1 MTYPDASER
10 AETSCEESPRTGRGD
25 SLIDPACFK
34 GLCDALGDGVVKTD
48 VEGIILEVNPAFC
61 EMLGRGRAEVLGK
74 SIIDFTPEN
83 ERLREREILRGL
95 LNSGRSSHEFEKGMI
110 SGDGRELLV
119 RVNCWL
125 QRDEM
130 DEPSALWGIFRDL
143 TDRRMAEQV
152 ARENLEKYR
161 FLAENAAD
169 VIWTM
174 DNDCRY
180 TYVSPSVERVR
191 GFTPEEI
198 VGSSAEQIVSAESLV
213 ASRAAWQMVDER
225 ADGIVDPA
233 SIVRVEMRIGKKDGS
248 MLWGES
254 IARRLWD
261 ENGNAIGY
269 IGTTRDI
276 TERKS
281 IEERLRTSEHFLQ
294 SMINATEDSVG
305 LFKVDGAVLAMNRNM
320 SRFLGLSK
328 EADVGQSVF
337 DFIPESVQPMVRK
350 TFERVVETRAPLTEQ
365 VVWSG
370 RILDGVIYPVEDGG
384 EVTAIAV
391 YGRDVTEARFAEEA
405 RKKTR
410 EQYRL
415 IVETANEGILGL
427 DANQVITYANKIVAD
442 FFGSKVEDVI
452 GRSLLDFV
460 APSDWEDNLRRIEE
474 KQSGKRE
481 RYERRF
487 RRADGSEV
495 WGMVSTTPLMAE
507 DGRLLGAFAM
517 IADIT
522 EVKQAHERLLNI
534 LDGIS
539 ADIYVSDFETNEI
552 LFMNAGMCDFY
563 GPIEEGMA
571 CHELIRG
578 LDHRCPLCPKEK
590 LVDENGEPVGTLVS
604 ERYYESRGRWHLTHD
619 RAIRWLEDRLVHMHM
634 AADITELKTMASE
647 LEKAMTKAEAAS
659 LAKNEFLANMSHEIR
674 TPLNGLLGMLQL
686 MQLSELEP
694 TQRDYLET
702 ALNSGRS
709 LLQVLNDILDLSKV
723 ESGKLELEAIPF
735 ELGEVL
741 DQVVSTFRHSV
752 EERGV
757 TMRWEI
763 DEALARHFV
772 ADKGRLRQI
781 LFNLVGNAVKFTET
795 GSIEVRAHPLDSGA
809 EGGVIRLLFEVSDTG
824 IGIPRDKVGAVF
836 DPFTQVDGSS
846 TRKYQGTGLGLGI
859 VRRLVQLM
867 GGSISVD
874 TEEGEGTTIYFT
886 IQARLAEQPDDPA
899 STQLTTLS
907 NGGLSILVAEDER
920 VNRVVVQRILEK
932 LGHSAECVGS
942 GEEAIKVLRER
953 TFDLFLSDIQM
964 PGLDGV
970 ATTKVIRGDLGLDI
984 PVIALT
990 AHAMQGDRDRFIEAG
1005 MNGYV
1010 SKPFEIDRLQQEIER
1025 VMDGPESPNL

>member
-1 MTYPDASER
+1 MPSED
-10 AETSCEESPRTGRGD
+10 SPRPGRGE
-25 SLIDPACFK
+25 SFIDPACFK

-48 VEGIILEVNPAFC
+48 SKGVILEANPAFC
-61 EMLGRGRAEVLGK
+61 ALIGRERRDVIGRSVR
-74 SIIDFTPEN
+74 DFTPEG
-83 ERLREREILRGL
+83 ERRREAEIIDSLIR
-95 LNSGRSSHEFEKGMI
+95 SGRSTHEFEKGLVT
-110 SGDGRELLV
+110 GDGREVPV
-119 RVNCWL
+119 RMTCWL
-125 QRDEM
+125 QRGESGR
-130 DEPSALWGIFRDL
+130 PVALWGIFRDI
-143 TDRRMAEQV
+143 TECRMAKQK
-152 ARENLEKYR
+152 ARDSLEKYR
-161 FLAENAAD
+161 FLADNAAD

-174 DNDCRY
+174 DNEGRY

-191 GFTPEEI
+191 GFTPEEM
-198 VGSSAEQIVSAESLV
+198 VGMRADEIVSSDSLAES
-213 ASRAAWQMVDER
+213 REAWER
-225 ADGIVDPA
+225 AEPSA
-233 SIVRVEMRIGKKDGS
+233 TVRLEMRFRRKDGS
-248 MLWGES
+248 LIWGES
-254 IARRLWD
+254 MARRLWD
-261 ENGNAIGY
+261 EDGNAVGL

-276 TERKS
+276 SERKR
-281 IEERLRTSEHFLQ
+281 IEERLRTNEYFLQ
-294 SMINATEDSVG
+294 AMINATEDSVG
-305 LFKVDGAVLAMNRNM
+305 LFKVDGTVLAMNKNM
-320 SRFLGLSK
+320 ARFLGLPK
-328 EADVGQSVF
+328 EADAGRSVF
-337 DFIPESVQPMVRK
+337 DFIPEGLQPMIRNA
-350 TFERVVETRAPLTEQ
+350 FDRVAETHTPVTEQ

-370 RILDGVIYPVEDGG
+370 RILDGVVYPVLDGG
-384 EVTAIAV
+384 EAAAIAV

-427 DANQVITYANKIVAD
+427 DANQVVTYANKIVAD
-442 FFGSKVEDVI
+442 FFGCRVEEVI
-452 GRSLLDFV
+452 GRSMFDFV
-460 APSDWEDNLRRIEE
+460 APLDREDNLRSIGERGLG
-474 KQSGKRE
+474 QRE
-481 RYERRF
+481 RYEQRF
-487 RRADGSEV
+487 LRKGGTEV
-495 WGMVSTTPLMAE
+495 WGMVSSTPLMAE

-552 LFMNAGMCDFY
+552 LFMNAGMRGRY
-563 GPIEEGMA
+563 GPFGDGMA
-571 CHELIRG
+571 CHKVIRD
-578 LDHRCPLCPKEK
+578 LDERCPHCPKPE
-590 LVDENGEPVGTLVS
+590 LVDAGGAPVGTLVS
-604 ERYYESRGRWHLTHD
+604 ECYHEKLQRWHLTHD
-619 RAIRWLEDRLVHMHM
+619 QAIRWLEGRLVHMHM
-634 AADITELKTMASE
+634 AADITELKTMAAE
-647 LEKAMTKAEAAS
+647 LEKAMAKAEAAS

-694 TQRDYLET
+694 MQRDYLET

-723 ESGKLELEAIPF
+723 ESGKLELESIPF

-757 TMRWEI
+757 SMRWEI
-763 DEALARHFV
+763 DEDLPRHFV

-781 LFNLVGNAVKFTET
+781 LFNLVGNAVKFTEA
-795 GSIEVRAHPLDSGA
+795 GSIEVRGYPLDSANRDGM
-809 EGGVIRLLFEVSDTG
+809 VRLLFEVSDTG

-874 TEEGEGTTIYFT
+874 TEMGEGTTIYFT
-886 IQARLAEQPDDPA
+886 IQARLAEPPDDRAKAPVTM
-899 STQLTTLS
+899 SE

-932 LGHSAECVGS
+932 LGHRAVCVGS
-942 GEEAIKVLRER
+942 GEEAVKVLRER

-970 ATTKVIRGDLGLDI
+970 ATTRVIRGELGLDI

-990 AHAMQGDRDRFIEAG
+990 AHAMQGDRDRFIAAG

-1025 VMDGPESPNL
+1025 VLERPESRTT

>member
-1 MTYPDASER
+1 MTHPDTSER
-10 AETSCEESPRTGRGD
+10 AETPAEESPRTGREE
-25 SLIDPACFK
+25 SFIDPACFK

-48 VEGIILEVNPAFC
+48 AKGLILEANPAFC
-61 EMLGRGRAEVLGK
+61 ELLGRTRRDLLGRTVL
-74 SIIDFTPEN
+74 DFTPEN
-83 ERLREREILRGL
+83 EWRRERELILGL
-95 LNSGRSSHEFEKGMI
+95 LKSGRSSHDFEKGLI
-110 SGDGRELLV
+110 TGDGRELLV

-125 QRDEM
+125 QRDESGA
-130 DEPSALWGIFRDL
+130 PSALWGIFRDI
-143 TDRRMAEQV
+143 TDRRMAEKM
-152 ARENLEKYR
+152 ARESLEKYR

-180 TYVSPSVERVR
+180 TYISPSVERVR
-191 GFTPEEI
+191 GFTPEELI
-198 VGSSAEQIVSAESLV
+198 GRPADRIV
-213 ASRAAWQMVDER
+213 ASQSLDASRKAWEDLDER
-225 ADGIVDPA
+225 AEGRAEPES
-233 SIVRVEMRIGKKDGS
+233 SIRVEMRFSKKDGS
-248 MLWGES
+248 MIWGES
-254 IARRLWD
+254 MARRLWD
-261 ENGNAIGY
+261 EDGNAVGY

-276 TERKS
+276 SERKR

-305 LFKVDGAVLAMNRNM
+305 LFKVDGTVLAMNRNM
-320 SRFLGLSK
+320 ARFLGLPK
-328 EADVGQSVF
+328 EADAGQSVF
-337 DFIPESVQPMVRK
+337 DFIPEGLQPMVRN
-350 TFERVVETRAPLTEQ
+350 TFVRVAEARAPMTEQ

-370 RILDGVIYPVEDGG
+370 RILDGVIYPVVDGD
-384 EVTAIAV
+384 EATAIAV

-405 RKKTR
+405 RKKTQ

-427 DANQVITYANKIVAD
+427 DANQVITYANKIVAN
-442 FFGSKVEDVI
+442 FFGCKVEEVI

-474 KQSGKRE
+474 RRLDRRE

-487 RRADGSEV
+487 LRKDGTEV
-495 WGMVSTTPLMAE
+495 WGMVSSTPLMAE

-552 LFMNAGMCDFY
+552 LFMNAGMCDYY
-563 GPIEEGMA
+563 GPIEDGMV
-571 CHELIRG
+571 CHKAIRS
-578 LDHRCPLCPKEK
+578 LDHRCPSCPKER
-590 LVDENGEPVGTLVS
+590 LVDENGEPVDTLVS
-604 ERYYESRGRWHLTHD
+604 ERFYEQRGRWHLTHD

-634 AADITELKTMASE
+634 AADITELKTMAAE

-723 ESGKLELEAIPF
+723 ESGKLELESILF

-757 TMRWEI
+757 AMHWEI
-763 DEALARHFV
+763 DEGLDRHFV

-781 LFNLVGNAVKFTET
+781 LFNLVGNAVKFTES

-809 EGGVIRLLFEVSDTG
+809 VDGVVRLLFEVSDTG
-824 IGIPRDKVGAVF
+824 IGIPRDKVAAVF

-859 VRRLVQLM
+859 VRRLVHLM

-874 TEEGEGTTIYFT
+874 TEVGEGTTIYFT
-886 IQARLAEQPDDPA
+886 IQARAAEQPDDPA
-899 STQLTTLS
+899 NVPVPASK

-932 LGHSAECVGS
+932 LGHRAECVGS

-953 TFDLFLSDIQM
+953 SFDVFLSDIQM

-970 ATTKVIRGDLGLDI
+970 ATTKVIRGDLGLTI

-1025 VMDGPESPNL
+1025 VTDGPEAQES

>member
-1 MTYPDASER
+1 MTHPDTSER
-10 AETSCEESPRTGRGD
+10 AETPSEESPRTGRGE
-25 SLIDPACFK
+25 SFIDPACFR
-34 GLCDALGDGVVKTD
+34 GLCDALGDGVIKTD
-48 VEGIILEVNPAFC
+48 IDGLILEANPAFC
-61 EMLGRGRAEVLGK
+61 ELLGRERGELLGRTVL
-74 SIIDFTPEN
+74 DFTPEKD
-83 ERLREREILRGL
+83 RLRDRETIRGL
-95 LNSGRSSHEFEKGMI
+95 LKSGRSSHEFEKGLVT
-110 SGDGRELLV
+110 GDGRELLV

-125 QRDEM
+125 QRGEAG
-130 DEPSALWGIFRDL
+130 EPPALWGIFRDV
-143 TDRRMAEQV
+143 TDRRAAERM
-152 ARENLEKYR
+152 ARESLEKYR

-180 TYVSPSVERVR
+180 TYVSPSVKRVR
-191 GFTPEEI
+191 GFTPEEM
-198 VGSSAEQIVSAESLV
+198 VGMCADEAVSADSMAATRKAWES
-213 ASRAAWQMVDER
+213 VDAR
-225 ADGIVDPA
+225 ADGPA
-233 SIVRVEMRIGKKDGS
+233 DASSTIRLEMRFRKKDGS
-248 MLWGES
+248 MIWGES
-254 IARRLWD
+254 MARRLWD
-261 ENGNAIGY
+261 EHGNAVGY

-276 TERKS
+276 TERKR

-294 SMINATEDSVG
+294 AMINATGDSVG
-305 LFKVDGAVLAMNRNM
+305 LFKVDGTVLAMNRNM
-320 SRFLGLSK
+320 ARFLGLDR
-328 EADVGQSVF
+328 EADAGQSVF
-337 DFIPESVQPMVRK
+337 DFIPEGLRPMVREA
-350 TFERVVETRAPLTEQ
+350 FSRVAEARSPMSEQ

-370 RILDGVIYPVEDGG
+370 RILDGVIYPVLDGD
-384 EVTAIAV
+384 EATAIAV

-405 RKKTR
+405 RKKTQ

-442 FFGSKVEDVI
+442 FLGCRVDEVI
-452 GRSLLDFV
+452 GRSMLDFV
-460 APSDWEDNLRRIEE
+460 APSDWEENLRRIEQ
-474 KQSGKRE
+474 KGLGRRE

-487 RRADGSEV
+487 LRRDGAEI
-495 WGMVSTTPLMAE
+495 WGMVSSTPLMAE
-507 DGRLLGAFAM
+507 DGRQLGAFAM

-539 ADIYVSDFETNEI
+539 ADIYVSDFESNEI

-563 GPIEEGMA
+563 GPIEDGMA
-571 CHELIRG
+571 CHRIIRG
-578 LDHRCPLCPKEK
+578 LDRRCPNCPKEK
-590 LVDENGEPVGTLVS
+590 LVDENGEAVDTLVS
-604 ERYYESRGRWHLTHD
+604 ERFYERRGRWHLTHD
-619 RAIRWLEDRLVHMHM
+619 RAIRWLEGRLVHMHM
-634 AADITELKTMASE
+634 AADITELKSMAAE

-686 MQLSELEP
+686 MQLSELVP
-694 TQRDYLET
+694 MQRDYLET

-757 TMRWEI
+757 AMRWDI
-763 DEALARHFV
+763 DEGLARHFV

-781 LFNLVGNAVKFTET
+781 LFNLVGNAVKFTES
-795 GSIEVRAHPLDSGA
+795 GSIEVRAHPLESGA
-809 EGGVIRLLFEVSDTG
+809 RDGAIRLLFEVSDTG
-824 IGIPRDKVGAVF
+824 IGIPRDKVDAVF
-836 DPFTQVDGSS
+836 DPFTQVDGST

-867 GGSISVD
+867 DGSISVD
-874 TEEGEGTTIYFT
+874 TEVGEGTTIYFT
-886 IQARLAEQPDDPA
+886 IQARPAEPSDDPVGVPA
-899 STQLTTLS
+899 ATES
-907 NGGLSILVAEDER
+907 GGLSILVAEDER

-932 LGHSAECVGS
+932 LGHRVECVGS
-942 GEEAIKVLRER
+942 GEEALQALRER
-953 TFDLFLSDIQM
+953 PFDLFLSDIQM

-1025 VMDGPESPNL
+1025 VMDRPESRTD

>member
-1 MTYPDASER
+1 MTHPKTIR
-10 AETSCEESPRTGRGD
+10 AETPCEDSSRPGRGD
-25 SLIDPACFK
+25 AFIDPVCFK

-48 VEGIILEVNPAFC
+48 VNGAILEANAAFC
-61 EMLGRGRAEVLGK
+61 SLLGVEREDVIGKTVL
-74 SIIDFTPEN
+74 DFTPRA
-83 ERLREREILRGL
+83 ERDGERETI
-95 LNSGRSSHEFEKGMI
+95 GRLVEAGQSSRHFEKGLVDA
-110 SGDGRELLV
+110 DGRELLV
-119 RVNCWL
+119 HVSCWL
-125 QRDEM
+125 QRDEAGR
-130 DEPSALWGIFRDL
+130 SAALWGVFRDI
-143 TDRRMAEQV
+143 TRCRSAEIMA
-152 ARENLEKYR
+152 RDNLEKYR

-174 DNDCRY
+174 DRECRY
-180 TYVSPSVERVR
+180 TYISPSVERVR
-191 GFTPEEI
+191 GFRPEEMI
-198 VGSSAEQIVSAESLV
+198 GMLAAEAVCPDSLR
-213 ASRAAWQMVDER
+213 ASRAAWD
-225 ADGIVDPA
+225 
-233 SIVRVEMRIGKKDGS
+233 RVEEAERDTGTDASRSIRLEMRFLKKDGS
-248 MLWGES
+248 LIWGES
-254 IARRLWD
+254 MARRLWD
-261 ENGNAIGY
+261 GQGNFAGY

-276 TERKS
+276 TERKR
-281 IEERLRTSEHFLQ
+281 IEARLRTSEHFMQ
-294 SMINATEDSVG
+294 AMINATEDSVG
-305 LFKVDGAVLAMNRNM
+305 LFMADGTVLTMNDNM
-320 SRFLGLSK
+320 ARFLGLSK
-328 EADVGQSVF
+328 DEAAGRSVF
-337 DFIPESVQPMVRK
+337 EFIPQELESVVRR
-350 TFERVVETRAPLTEQ
+350 TFDLVAEARAPRTEQ

-370 RILDGVIYPVEDGG
+370 RILDGVIYPVMEGDKAS
-384 EVTAIAV
+384 AIAV

-405 RKKTR
+405 RKKTQ

-442 FFGSKVEDVI
+442 FFGCGVEDVI
-452 GRSLLDFV
+452 GRNLVHFV
-460 APSDWEDNLRRIEE
+460 APSDREDNRRRMRER
-474 KQSGKRE
+474 QLGRRE

-487 RRADGSEV
+487 VRKDGTEV
-495 WGMVSTTPLMAE
+495 WGMVSSTPLMAE

-522 EVKQAHERLLNI
+522 EVKQAHERLLSI

-552 LFMNAGMCDFY
+552 LFMNAGMRESY
-563 GPIEEGMA
+563 GPIWDGLA
-571 CHELIRG
+571 CHKAIRG
-578 LDHRCPLCPKEK
+578 LSDRCPNCPKPY
-590 LVDENGEPVGTLVS
+590 LRDDSGESLDTLVT
-604 ERYYESRGRWHLTHD
+604 ERFYEDRDCWRLNYD
-619 RAIRWLEDRLVHMHM
+619 RAIRWLEGRLVHMHM
-634 AADITELKTMASE
+634 AADITELKIMAAE
-647 LEKAMTKAEAAS
+647 LERAKARAEAAS

-686 MQLSELEP
+686 MQLSELQP
-694 TQRDYLET
+694 MQRDYLET

-741 DQVVSTFRHSV
+741 DQVVSTFRHCA

-757 TMRWEI
+757 SMRWEI
-763 DEALARHFV
+763 DEGLGRHFV

-795 GSIEVRAHPLDSGA
+795 GSIEVRGWPLDSGA
-809 EGGVIRLLFEVSDTG
+809 ADGAVRLLFEVSDTG
-824 IGIPRDKVGAVF
+824 IGIPEDKVGAVF

-859 VRRLVQLM
+859 VRRLVGLM
-867 GGSISVD
+867 GGAISVD
-874 TEEGEGTTIYFT
+874 TREGEGTVIYFT
-886 IQARLAEQPDDPA
+886 IQASPAEIPDTPAGDPA
-899 STQLTTLS
+899 SRAEG
-907 NGGLSILVAEDER
+907 GGLSILVAEDER

-932 LGHSAECVGS
+932 LGHRAECVGS
-942 GEEAIKVLRER
+942 GEEAIRVLRER
-953 TFDLFLSDIQM
+953 SFDLFLSDIQM

-970 ATTKVIRGDLGLDI
+970 ATTRFIRTELGLDI

-1025 VMDGPESPNL
+1025 VLGEIES

>member
-1 MTYPDASER
+1 
-10 AETSCEESPRTGRGD
+10 
-25 SLIDPACFK
+25 
-34 GLCDALGDGVVKTD
+34 LCDALGDGVVKTD
-48 VEGIILEVNPAFC
+48 TEGVILEANPAFC
-61 EMLGRGRAEVLGK
+61 ELLGRGRRDVVGKAVL
-74 SIIDFTPEN
+74 DFTPAD
-83 ERLREREILRGL
+83 ERRREREIIRRLVA
-95 LNSGRSSHEFEKGMI
+95 SGHSSHEFEKGLVT
-110 SGDGRELLV
+110 GDGRELLV

-125 QRDEM
+125 QRGESG
-130 DEPSALWGIFRDL
+130 EPVALWGIIRDI
-143 TDRRMAEQV
+143 TDRRTAEKMA
-152 ARENLEKYR
+152 RDNLEKYR

-174 DNDCRY
+174 DNEYRY

-191 GFTPEEI
+191 GFTPEEMI
-198 VGSSAEQIVSAESLV
+198 GMRADAVVSPDSLIQ
-213 ASRAAWQMVDER
+213 SRAAWNEVDAGPDGP
-225 ADGIVDPA
+225 ADA
-233 SIVRVEMRIGKKDGS
+233 SSTIRLEMRFRKKDGS
-248 MLWGES
+248 MIWGES
-254 IARRLWD
+254 LARRLWD
-261 ENGNAIGY
+261 GDGNLAGY

-276 TERKS
+276 SERKE
-281 IEERLRTSEHFLQ
+281 IEERLRTNEHFLQ
-294 SMINATEDSVG
+294 AMINATDDSVG
-305 LFKVDGAVLAMNRNM
+305 LFQVDGAVLAMNRNM
-320 SRFLGLSK
+320 ARFLGLPR
-328 EADVGQSVF
+328 EADAGQSVF
-337 DFIPESVQPMVRK
+337 DFVPESLQPMVRE
-350 TFERVVETRAPLTEQ
+350 TFARVAETRTPLNRQ

-370 RILDGVIYPVEDGG
+370 RILDGVIYPVVDGG
-384 EVTAIAV
+384 EAAAIAV

-405 RKKTR
+405 RKKTQ

-427 DANQVITYANKIVAD
+427 DANQVVTYANKIVAD
-442 FFGSKVEDVI
+442 FFGRRVEDVI
-452 GRSLLDFV
+452 GRSLLDFM
-460 APSDWEDNLRRIEE
+460 APSDQKDNERRIAEHLL
-474 KQSGKRE
+474 GKRE

-487 RRADGSEV
+487 VRGDGTEV
-495 WGMVSTTPLMAE
+495 WGMVSSTPLMAE

-539 ADIYVSDFETNEI
+539 ADIYVTDFETNEI
-552 LFMNAGMCDFY
+552 LFMNAAMREYY
-563 GPIEEGMA
+563 GPLEEGML
-571 CHELIRG
+571 CHEVIRD
-578 LDHRCPLCPKEK
+578 LDGRCPHCSKPG
-590 LVDENGEPVGTLVS
+590 LVGEDGEPVGTLVS
-604 ERYYESRGRWHLTHD
+604 ERYYAERRRWHLNHD
-619 RAIRWLEDRLVHMHM
+619 RAIRWLEGRLVHMHM
-634 AADITELKTMASE
+634 AADITELKAMAAE
-647 LEKAMTKAEAAS
+647 LEKAMAKAEAAS

-694 TQRDYLET
+694 MQRDYLET

-741 DQVVSTFRHSV
+741 DQVVSTFRHPV

-757 TMRWEI
+757 AMRWEI
-763 DEALARHFV
+763 DEELPRHFV

-781 LFNLVGNAVKFTET
+781 LFNLVGNAVKFTES
-795 GSIEVRAHPLDSGA
+795 GSIEVRAHPLNPGEEDGA
-809 EGGVIRLLFEVSDTG
+809 VRLLFEVADTG

-886 IQARLAEQPDDPA
+886 IRARSAEPPDDPA
-899 STQLTTLS
+899 HAPSALS
-907 NGGLSILVAEDER
+907 EKGGLSILVAEDER
-920 VNRVVVQRILEK
+920 VNRVVIQRILEK
-932 LGHSAECVGS
+932 LGHRAVCVGS
-942 GEEAIKVLRER
+942 GEEAINILRER

-1025 VMDGPESPNL
+1025 VMSGPDSRTA

>member
-1 MTYPDASER
+1 MMHSDSSER
-10 AETSCEESPRTGRGD
+10 AESALEESSGTDPGE
-25 SLIDPACFK
+25 SFIDPACFK

-48 VEGIILEVNPAFC
+48 VEGGILEVNPALC
-61 EMLGRGRAEVLGK
+61 RLIGHERRDLLGK
-74 SIIDFTPEN
+74 TVLDFTPEVD
-83 ERLREREILRGL
+83 RPREREILRRL
-95 LNSGRSSHEFEKGMI
+95 IESGKSSHEFEKTLI
-110 SGDGRELLV
+110 AGDGRALQV
-119 RVNCWL
+119 RVNCWV
-125 QRDEM
+125 QRDEAG
-130 DEPSALWGIFRDL
+130 DPSALWGIFLDI
-143 TDRRMAEQV
+143 TDRRMAENM
-152 ARENLEKYR
+152 ARESLEKYR

-174 DNDCRY
+174 DNDNRY
-180 TYVSPSVERVR
+180 TYVSPSVKRVR
-191 GFTPEEI
+191 GFTPEEMI
-198 VGSSAEQIVSAESLV
+198 GRSANETVARESLAATRTAWDEV
-213 ASRAAWQMVDER
+213 DMDEQDHPGASTAIRL
-225 ADGIVDPA
+225 
-233 SIVRVEMRIGKKDGS
+233 EMRFRCKDGS
-248 MLWGES
+248 MIWGES
-254 IARRLWD
+254 MARRLWD
-261 ENGNAIGY
+261 ENGRPAGY

-276 TERKS
+276 SERKR

-294 SMINATEDSVG
+294 AMINATEDSVG
-305 LFKVDGAVLAMNRNM
+305 LFKMDGSVLAMNRNM
-320 SRFLGLSK
+320 ARFLGLPG
-328 EADVGQSVF
+328 EADAGRSVF
-337 DFIPESVQPMVRK
+337 DFIPEGLHPMVREV
-350 TFERVVETRAPLTEQ
+350 FDQVAQTRAPLSEQ

-370 RILDGVIYPVEDGG
+370 RILDGVIYPVVDG
-384 EVTAIAV
+384 EETTAIAV

-405 RKKTR
+405 RKKTQ

-415 IVETANEGILGL
+415 IVETANEGIIGL

-442 FFGSKVEDVI
+442 FFGCAVEDVI
-452 GRSLLDFV
+452 GRSFLDFV

-474 KQSGKRE
+474 RQLGRRE

-487 RRADGSEV
+487 LREDGTEI
-495 WGMVSTTPLMAE
+495 WGMVSSTPLMAE

-539 ADIYVSDFETNEI
+539 ADIYVSDFKTNEI
-552 LFMNAGMCDFY
+552 LFMNAGMCDYY
-563 GPIEEGMA
+563 GPIEDGMVCYKA
-571 CHELIRG
+571 IHG
-578 LDHRCPLCPKEK
+578 MDHRCSSCHKEK
-590 LVDENGEPVGTLVS
+590 LVDENGEPVDTLVS
-604 ERYYESRGRWHLTHD
+604 ERFYKQRGRWHLNHD
-619 RAIRWLEDRLVHMHM
+619 RAIRWLEGRLVHMHM

-686 MQLSELEP
+686 MQLSELAP

-757 TMRWEI
+757 AMRWEI
-763 DEALARHFV
+763 DDGLARHFV

-781 LFNLVGNAVKFTET
+781 LFNLVGNAVKFTES
-795 GSIEVRAHPLDSGA
+795 GSIEVRAYPLESRAKDGM
-809 EGGVIRLLFEVSDTG
+809 IRLLFEVTDTG
-824 IGIPRDKVGAVF
+824 IGIPHDKVDAVF

-859 VRRLVQLM
+859 VRRLVHLM

-874 TEEGEGTTIYFT
+874 TVEGEGTTIYFT
-886 IQARLAEQPDDPA
+886 IEARLAEQPDGPGNVPTSA
-899 STQLTTLS
+899 TK
-907 NGGLSILVAEDER
+907 NECLSILVAEDER
-920 VNRVVVQRILEK
+920 VNRMVVQRILEK
-932 LGHSAECVGS
+932 LGHRAECVGS

-953 TFDLFLSDIQM
+953 SFDLFLSDIQM

-1005 MNGYV
+1005 MNGYL

-1025 VMDGPESPNL
+1025 VMERPESRKS

>member
-1 MTYPDASER
+1 MAHPDKSER
-10 AETSCEESPRTGRGD
+10 AATTHEESSRTDLGE
-25 SLIDPACFK
+25 SFIDPACFK
-34 GLCDALGDGVVKTD
+34 GVCDALGDGVVKTD
-48 VEGIILEVNPAFC
+48 TKGSIREANQAFC
-61 EMLGRGRAEVLGK
+61 RLLGRKRADVIGRTVL
-74 SIIDFTPEN
+74 DFTPED
-83 ERLREREILRGL
+83 ERRREREIISRL
-95 LNSGRSSHEFEKGMI
+95 LKSGRSSNDFEKGLVA
-110 SGDGRELLV
+110 GDGRELLV
-119 RVNCWL
+119 RVNCWV
-125 QRDEM
+125 QRDESGT
-130 DEPSALWGIFRDL
+130 PSALWGIFRDI
-143 TDRRMAEQV
+143 TDRRMAEKM
-152 ARENLEKYR
+152 ARDNLYKYR

-174 DNDCRY
+174 NNDCRY

-191 GFTPEEI
+191 GFTPEEM
-198 VGSSAEQIVSAESLV
+198 VGMCADEAVTSDSLT
-213 ASRAAWQMVDER
+213 ASRKAWEEVDRCSDGR
-225 ADGIVDPA
+225 ADPA
-233 SIVRVEMRIGKKDGS
+233 SIIRLEMRFRKKDGT
-248 MLWGES
+248 MIWGES
-254 IARRLWD
+254 MARRLWD
-261 ENGNAIGY
+261 EDGNAVGY

-276 TERKS
+276 TERKR
-281 IEERLRTSEHFLQ
+281 IEEQLRTSEHFLQ

-305 LFKVDGAVLAMNRNM
+305 LFNVDGTVLAMNRNM
-320 SRFLGLSK
+320 ARFLGLPG
-328 EADVGQSVF
+328 EADAGRSVF
-337 DFIPESVQPMVRK
+337 DFIPEGLQPLVRE
-350 TFERVVETRAPLTEQ
+350 TFARVVETRAPKTEQ

-370 RILDGVIYPVEDGG
+370 RILDGVIYPVVDGD
-384 EVTAIAV
+384 EATAIAI

-405 RKKTR
+405 RKKTQ

-442 FFGSKVEDVI
+442 FLGCRVEDVI
-452 GRSLLDFV
+452 GRSFLDFV
-460 APSDWEDNLRRIEE
+460 APSDWGDNLRRIEE
-474 KQSGKRE
+474 RQRGSRE

-487 RRADGSEV
+487 RREDGTEM
-495 WGMVSTTPLMAE
+495 WGMVSATPLMAE

-539 ADIYVSDFETNEI
+539 ADIYVSDFESNEI
-552 LFMNAGMCDFY
+552 LFMNAGMSDHY
-563 GPIEEGMA
+563 GPIKDDMF
-571 CHELIRG
+571 CHKTIHG
-578 LDHRCPLCPKEK
+578 LDDCCPSCPKEK
-590 LVDENGEPVGTLVS
+590 LVDENGEPVDTLVT
-604 ERYYESRGRWHLTHD
+604 EQFHECRGRWHLNHD

-634 AADITELKTMASE
+634 AADITELKTMAAE

-694 TQRDYLET
+694 MQRDYLET

-723 ESGKLELEAIPF
+723 ESGKLELESIPF

-741 DQVVSTFRHSV
+741 DQVVSTFRHGV

-757 TMRWEI
+757 VMRWEI
-763 DEALARHFV
+763 DEDLERHFV

-781 LFNLVGNAVKFTET
+781 LFNLVGNAVKFTER
-795 GSIEVRAHPLDSGA
+795 GSIEVRAYPLDSGA
-809 EGGVIRLLFEVSDTG
+809 AGGMVRLLFEVSDTG
-824 IGIPRDKVGAVF
+824 IGIPSDKVAAVF

-859 VRRLVQLM
+859 VRRLVHLM
-867 GGSISVD
+867 NGSISVD

-886 IQARLAEQPDDPA
+886 IQARVAEQPDDPA
-899 STQLTTLS
+899 KVPVAASE
-907 NGGLSILVAEDER
+907 NDGLSILVAEDER

-932 LGHSAECVGS
+932 LGHRAECVGS

-953 TFDLFLSDIQM
+953 PFDLFLSDIQM

-1010 SKPFEIDRLQQEIER
+1010 AKPFEIDLLQQEIER
-1025 VMDGPESPNL
+1025 VTGESESRIS

>member
-1 MTYPDASER
+1 MTHSESNER
-10 AETSCEESPRTGRGD
+10 VQPPSEDSPRPGRGG
-25 SLIDPACFK
+25 SFIDPVCFK

-48 VEGIILEVNPAFC
+48 ARGAILEANQAFC
-61 EMLGRGRAEVLGK
+61 DLVGRERREVIGRTVL
-74 SIIDFTPEN
+74 DFTPEH
-83 ERLREREILRGL
+83 EWTRERELLRRL
-95 LNSGRSSHEFEKGMI
+95 LKSDDSSQEFEKGLVT
-110 SGDGRELLV
+110 GDGRELLIQV
-119 RVNCWL
+119 SCWL
-125 QRDEM
+125 QRDESGR
-130 DEPSALWGIFRDL
+130 PAALWGIFRDI
-143 TDRRMAEQV
+143 TDRRAAEKMA
-152 ARENLEKYR
+152 RDNLEKYH
-161 FLAENAAD
+161 FLAENATD

-180 TYVSPSVERVR
+180 TYVSPSVKRVR
-191 GFTPEEI
+191 GFTPEEM
-198 VGSSAEQIVSAESLV
+198 VG
-213 ASRAAWQMVDER
+213 MR
-225 ADGIVDPA
+225 ADEAVAHDSLIESRNAWVEVDAGLNGLVDPSA
-233 SIVRVEMRIGKKDGS
+233 SIRLEMRFRKKDGS
-248 MLWGES
+248 LIWGES
-254 IARRLWD
+254 MARRLWD
-261 ENGNAIGY
+261 DHGNAVGY
-269 IGTTRDI
+269 IGATRDI
-276 TERKS
+276 TERKR

-305 LFKVDGAVLAMNRNM
+305 LFKVDGTVLAMNKNM
-320 SRFLGLSK
+320 ARFLGLPK
-328 EADVGQSVF
+328 EADAGRSVF
-337 DFIPESVQPMVRK
+337 DFIPEGMQPMIRE
-350 TFERVVETRAPLTEQ
+350 TFARVVETCALMAEQ

-370 RILDGVIYPVEDGG
+370 RILDGVIYPVVDGG

-405 RKKTR
+405 RKKTQ

-427 DANQVITYANKIVAD
+427 DANQVVTYANKIVAD
-442 FFGSKVEDVI
+442 FFGCRVEEII

-460 APSDWEDNLRRIEE
+460 APLDWEDNLRRIEE
-474 KQSGKRE
+474 RRLGQRE

-487 RRADGSEV
+487 QRRDGTEI
-495 WGMVSTTPLMAE
+495 WGMVSSTPLMAE

-539 ADIYVSDFETNEI
+539 ADIYVSDFVTNEI
-552 LFMNAGMCDFY
+552 LFMNACMRDHY
-563 GPIEEGMA
+563 GPIEEGMV
-571 CHELIRG
+571 CHEVIRG
-578 LDHRCPLCPKEK
+578 LDERCPRCPKPR

-604 ERYYESRGRWHLTHD
+604 ERFYEKRQCWHLNHD
-619 RAIRWLEDRLVHMHM
+619 RAIRWLEGRLVHMHM
-634 AADITELKTMASE
+634 AADITEIKSMAAE
-647 LEKAMTKAEAAS
+647 LEKAMAKAEAAS

-686 MQLSELEP
+686 MQLSALEP

-735 ELGEVL
+735 ELGEVM

-757 TMRWEI
+757 SMRWEI
-763 DEALARHFV
+763 DEDLPRHFV

-781 LFNLVGNAVKFTET
+781 LFNLVGNAVKFTES
-795 GSIEVRAHPLDSGA
+795 GSIEVRAHPLESGA
-809 EGGVIRLLFEVSDTG
+809 ANGTVRLLFEVSDTG
-824 IGIPRDKVGAVF
+824 IGIPRDKVNAVF

-886 IQARLAEQPDDPA
+886 IQSRLAELPDDPA
-899 STQLTTLS
+899 HDQVVPSR

-932 LGHSAECVGS
+932 LGHRAVCVGS
-942 GEEAIKVLRER
+942 GEEAIKILREQS
-953 TFDLFLSDIQM
+953 FDLFLSDIQM

-990 AHAMQGDRDRFIEAG
+990 AHAMQGDRDRFIAAG

-1025 VMDGPESPNL
+1025 VMEGPEA

>member
-1 MTYPDASER
+1 MTHPEASER
-10 AETSCEESPRTGRGD
+10 DKKPPEESPRSCRGE
-25 SLIDPACFK
+25 SFIDPACFK

-48 VEGIILEVNPAFC
+48 AKGVILEANRAFC
-61 EMLGRGRAEVLGK
+61 GLIERDREDVIGRTVL
-74 SIIDFTPEN
+74 DFTPES
-83 ERLREREILRGL
+83 EWERERGILRRL
-95 LNSGRSSHEFEKGMI
+95 LKSGHSSNDFEKRLVTG
-110 SGDGRELLV
+110 GGRELLV
-119 RVNCWL
+119 QVSCWL
-125 QRDEM
+125 QRGESG
-130 DEPSALWGIFRDL
+130 EPAALWGIFRDI
-143 TDRRMAEQV
+143 TDRRKAESMA
-152 ARENLEKYR
+152 RDHLEKFQ
-161 FLAENAAD
+161 FLADNAAD

-174 DNDCRY
+174 DNDGRY

-191 GFTPEEI
+191 GFTPEEMI
-198 VGSSAEQIVSAESLV
+198 GMSANEAVSAESLT
-213 ASRAAWQMVDER
+213 ASRQAWIDVDAG
-225 ADGIVDPA
+225 ADGPVDT
-233 SIVRVEMRIGKKDGS
+233 SSTIRLEMRFRKKDGS
-248 MLWGES
+248 MIWGES
-254 IARRLWD
+254 VAKRLWD
-261 ENGNAIGY
+261 GGGNAVGY

-276 TERKS
+276 TERKR

-294 SMINATEDSVG
+294 AMINATEDSVG
-305 LFKVDGAVLAMNRNM
+305 LFKVDGTVLAMNRNM
-320 SRFLGLSK
+320 ARFLGLPK
-328 EADVGQSVF
+328 EADAGRSVF
-337 DFIPESVQPMVRK
+337 DFIPEGVHPMIRE
-350 TFERVVETRAPLTEQ
+350 TFARVVETCAPVTEQ

-370 RILDGVIYPVEDGG
+370 RILDGVIYPVVDGS
-384 EVTAIAV
+384 EATAIAV

-405 RKKTR
+405 RKKTQ

-442 FFGSKVEDVI
+442 FFGCRVEEII

-474 KQSGKRE
+474 RRLGQRE

-487 RRADGSEV
+487 QRKDGTEV
-495 WGMVSTTPLMAE
+495 WGMVSSTPLMAE

-539 ADIYVSDFETNEI
+539 ADIYVSDFVTNEI
-552 LFMNAGMCDFY
+552 LFMNADMRDHY
-563 GPIEEGMA
+563 GPIQEGMA
-571 CHELIRG
+571 CHKVIRG
-578 LDHRCPLCPKEK
+578 LDERCPRCPKPG

-604 ERYYESRGRWHLTHD
+604 ERYYEKLQRWHLNHD
-619 RAIRWLEDRLVHMHM
+619 RAIRWLEERLVHMHM
-634 AADITELKTMASE
+634 AADITELKTMAAD
-647 LEKAMTKAEAAS
+647 LEKAMAKAEAAS

-694 TQRDYLET
+694 VQRDYLET

-723 ESGKLELEAIPF
+723 ESGKLELESIPF

-757 TMRWEI
+757 AMRWEI
-763 DEALARHFV
+763 GEDLPRHFV

-795 GSIEVRAHPLDSGA
+795 GSIVVRAHPLNVPA
-809 EGGVIRLLFEVSDTG
+809 EDGSVRLLFEVADTG
-824 IGIPRDKVGAVF
+824 IGIPHDKVNAVF
-836 DPFTQVDGSS
+836 DPFTQVDGST

-867 GGSISVD
+867 GGAISVD
-874 TEEGEGTTIYFT
+874 TEEGEGTVIYFT
-886 IQARLAEQPDDPA
+886 IEARPAEPPDDPA
-899 STQLTTLS
+899 RAPAAFSD

-932 LGHSAECVGS
+932 LGHRAVCVGS
-942 GEEAIKVLRER
+942 GEEAIKVLKER
-953 TFDLFLSDIQM
+953 SFDLFLSDIQM

-970 ATTKVIRGDLGLDI
+970 ATTKVIRGELGLDI

-990 AHAMQGDRDRFIEAG
+990 AHAMQGDRDRFIAAG

-1025 VMDGPESPNL
+1025 VLDGSESRES

>member
-1 MTYPDASER
+1 MTHPDTRER
-10 AETSCEESPRTGRGD
+10 TETPCEESPRTDRGE
-25 SLIDPACFK
+25 SFIDPACFK

-48 VEGIILEVNPAFC
+48 AKGFILEANPAFC
-61 EMLGRGRAEVLGK
+61 KLLGRKRGELLGRTVL
-74 SIIDFTPEN
+74 DFTPEN
-83 ERLREREILRGL
+83 ERRRERETIRSL
-95 LNSGRSSHEFEKGMI
+95 LKSGRSSHEFEKGLI
-110 SGDGRELLV
+110 TGDGRELLV

-125 QRDEM
+125 QRDGSG
-130 DEPSALWGIFRDL
+130 EPSALWGIFRDV
-143 TDRRMAEQV
+143 TDRRTAEKM
-152 ARENLEKYR
+152 ARESLEKYR

-180 TYVSPSVERVR
+180 TYVSPSVKRVR
-191 GFTPEEI
+191 GYTPEEMI
-198 VGSSAEQIVSAESLV
+198 GMRADEAVAPDSLL
-213 ASRAAWQMVDER
+213 ASRKAWEEADADGR
-225 ADGIVDPA
+225 ADAAATI
-233 SIVRVEMRIGKKDGS
+233 RLEMRFRKKDGAEV
-248 MLWGES
+248 WGES
-254 IARRLWD
+254 MARRLWD
-261 ENGNAIGY
+261 EDGNAVGY

-276 TERKS
+276 TGRKR
-281 IEERLRTSEHFLQ
+281 IEERLRTSEQFLQ
-294 SMINATEDSVG
+294 AMINATEDSVG
-305 LFKVDGAVLAMNRNM
+305 LFKVDGTVLAMNRNM
-320 SRFLGLSK
+320 ARFLGLPR
-328 EADVGQSVF
+328 EADAGQSVF
-337 DFIPESVQPMVRK
+337 DFIPEGLRPTVRNA
-350 TFERVVETRAPLTEQ
+350 FARVAEARAPMTEQ

-370 RILDGVIYPVEDGG
+370 RILDGVIYPVVDGD
-384 EVTAIAV
+384 EATAIAV

-405 RKKTR
+405 RKKTQ

-427 DANQVITYANKIVAD
+427 DANQVITYANRIVAD
-442 FFGSKVEDVI
+442 FFGCRVEEVI

-460 APSDWEDNLRRIEE
+460 APADWEDNLRRIED
-474 KQSGKRE
+474 KLLIRRE

-487 RRADGSEV
+487 LRKDGVEV
-495 WGMVSTTPLMAE
+495 WGMVSSTPLMAE

-539 ADIYVSDFETNEI
+539 ADIYVSDFESNEV
-552 LFMNAGMCDFY
+552 LFMNAGMSNFY
-563 GPIEEGMA
+563 GPIEEGMP
-571 CHELIRG
+571 CHKTIRN
-578 LDHRCPLCPKEK
+578 LDRRCPSCPKEK
-590 LVDENGEPVGTLVS
+590 LVDENGEPVDTLVS
-604 ERYYESRGRWHLTHD
+604 ERFYEGRGRWHLTHD

-634 AADITELKTMASE
+634 AADITELKTMAAE

-723 ESGKLELEAIPF
+723 ESGKLELESIPF

-757 TMRWEI
+757 AMRWEI
-763 DEALARHFV
+763 DEGLARHFV

-781 LFNLVGNAVKFTET
+781 LFNLVGNAVKFTES
-795 GSIEVRAHPLDSGA
+795 GSIEVRAHPLESGA
-809 EGGVIRLLFEVSDTG
+809 RDGGIQLLFEVADTG
-824 IGIPRDKVGAVF
+824 IGIPRDKVDAVF

-874 TEEGEGTTIYFT
+874 TEEGGGTTIYFT
-886 IQARLAEQPDDPA
+886 IRARAAEQPDDPA
-899 STQLTTLS
+899 GVPLAVSG

-932 LGHSAECVGS
+932 LGHRAVCVGS
-942 GEEAIKVLRER
+942 GEEAIKALRGQS
-953 TFDLFLSDIQM
+953 FDVFLSDIQM

-1025 VMDGPESPNL
+1025 VMDRPES